1 MKITSSLLAHF
12 LQDTRL
18 RKNVRTLGRY
28 LLLIA
33 AVVVVFSVVFH
44 FIMWG
49 VEGQE
54 HSWITGLYWTLTV
67 MSTLGFGDITFTSDL
82 GRLFSVVVLISGI
95 VLLLI
100 VLPFAFIR
108 HFYAPW
114 LEEQIRRRAPREVPE
129 GTTGHVILI
138 RHDSVTSGL
147 IERMEL
153 HDIPY
158 FLLEPDPEA
167 AARMDEEGLSVVV
180 GEREAQGTYEAVRVR
195 DARLVLANGEDT
207 TNTNIALTVREISEE
222 VPVAAVATDPDAVD
236 ILELSGASHVL
247 PLKQRLGEQLASRLD
262 VGPPRPHVI
271 GSLGD
276 LAVAEIPVHDSRLA
290 GRTLDDL
297 ALRERWGLNVV
308 GVWEHAHLEPAR
320 ADTRLSERSV
330 PVVVGPSGGIDALS
344 RTLGGGGRSVEPV
357 LIIGG
362 GKVGR
367 AAAGVLQDRGVPVRM
382 VEKNEQLR
390 DRIGNLA
397 DRLHVGDAANRTLL
411 EEAGIGEVPSVLLTT
426 NDDAMNVYLAAYCR
440 RLRDDLRIVSR
451 ITHRRNIPSIRRAGA
466 DFVLSYASLGMES
479 VWALIRG
486 RPTMILGENVELHRI
501 PVPAWLDGRTL
512 SESQVASRTG
522 LTVVGIQGEN
532 GSIDPARAST
542 RLRAGTEVVAIGSE
556 EQLMAFLEAG
566 GEAAVPA

>member
-12 LQDTRL
+12 LEDKRL

-33 AVVVVFSVVFH
+33 AVIAVFSVVFH

-49 VEGQE
+49 IEGQE

-67 MSTLGFGDITFTSDL
+67 MSTLGFGDITFTSDI
-82 GRLFSVVVLISGI
+82 GRLFTVVVLLSGI

-114 LEEQIRRRAPREVPE
+114 LEEQIKRRAPREVPD
-129 GTTGHVILI
+129 GTSGHVILV
-138 RHDSVTSGL
+138 RQDSVTPGL

-158 FLLEPDPEA
+158 FLVEPDPET

-180 GEREAQGTYEAVRVR
+180 GERDSHETYEALRVR
-195 DARLVLANGEDT
+195 DARLVLANDQDT
-207 TNTNIALTVREISEE
+207 TNTNIALTVREQSEE
-222 VPVAAVATDPDAVD
+222 VPVAAVATDPDSVD

-247 PLKQRLGEQLASRLD
+247 PLTQRLGEQLAIRLD
-262 VGPPRPHVI
+262 VGPPGPHVI

-276 LAVAEIPVHDSRLA
+276 LAVAEVPVHDSRLA

-297 ALRERWGLNVV
+297 GLRERWGLNIV
-308 GVWEHAHLEPAR
+308 GVWEHARLEPAR

-330 PVVVGPSGGIDALS
+330 PVVVGPSDGIEGLARS
-344 RTLGGGGRSVEPV
+344 LGPTAKEVEPV

-367 AAAGVLQDRGVPVRM
+367 AAAGVLQNRGVPVHM
-382 VEKNEQLR
+382 VERKEELR
-390 DRIGNLA
+390 DRIGDLA
-397 DRLHVGDAANRTLL
+397 DRLYIGDAANRTLL
-411 EEAGIGEVPSVLLTT
+411 EEAGIGTVPSVLLTT

-440 RLRDDLRIVSR
+440 RLRDDLHIVSR
-451 ITHRRNIPSIRRAGA
+451 ITHQRNIPSIRRAGA
-466 DFVLSYASLGMES
+466 DFVLSYATLGIES

-486 RPTMILGENVELHRI
+486 RPTMILGEGVELHRVS
-501 PVPAWLDGRTL
+501 VPDWLEGRTL
-512 SESQVASRTG
+512 SESRIASRSG
-522 LTVVGIQGEN
+522 LTVVGIQGED
-532 GSIDPARAST
+532 GTIEPARAST
-542 RLRAGTEVVAIGSE
+542 RLRVETELLTIGSE
-556 EQLMAFLEAG
+556 EQLMAFMEAG
-566 GEAAVPA
+566 EEAAVPA